1 MAFYSREVCDN
12 VRAANDIVDVLSS
25 YMNLERRGSRFF
37 GLCPFHNEKTGSF
50 CVTRDNQLY
59 YCFGCH
65 ESGNVVNFLMKYENM
80 EFPEAIEVLADRAG
94 IKIES
99 EKSSKSGN
107 EKRKKREEL
116 LAVNKAAAE
125 YYYKILREADG
136 QKGMSYFTDR
146 GLSGKILNSFGL
158 GFTGQGSGKL
168 HEHLKNLGFSDEIQK
183 EAGLIRFDEKRGVSD
198 QFFNRVIF
206 PIMDQNRKV
215 IGFGA
220 RVMGDGLPKYINSP
234 ETDIF
239 KKKETLYGLF
249 AARRSRRQ
257 GFILCE
263 GYMDVISAHMAGFD
277 NAIAALGT
285 AMTED
290 HAKIISRLNKP
301 VYICFDSDNAGKKAA
316 TRAYE
321 ILREYMVPTKL
332 IDLTP
337 YKDPDEL
344 ISKMGAEEFEKRIQN
359 ADNALALIKK
369 REYDDIDKN
378 DPDEE
383 ASFIHGLYKSIAF
396 YKDEATRESY
406 IRRFSR
412 DFNLDEN
419 VIRRGV
425 NQVGNV
431 MPAVKREYVPPK
443 GSNIGINPK
452 KALVASEARLLNY
465 LIEDDFYEKCNS
477 LIEKIDFVEESFQ
490 NIYEAIV
497 NDKKNGVEIVKADLL
512 NLSEDEELT
521 KVLSEVFFNDEEI
534 SERVESASVKKTVL
548 ERVKKASLRR
558 QDDNIDAKDTVALQ
572 KAMEISRETMD
583 EINKIKF

>member
-1 MAFYSREVCDN
+1 MAFYSRETCDN
-12 VRAANDIVDVLSS
+12 VRAANDIVDVISS
-25 YMNLERRGSRFF
+25 YVNLERRGNRFF

-94 IKIES
+94 IKLES
-99 EKSSKSGN
+99 ITPKKTDN
-107 EKRKKREEL
+107 EYRKKKEQL

-125 YYYKILREADG
+125 YYYKILREPDG
-136 QKGMSYFTDR
+136 QKGLSYFTDR
-146 GLSGKILNSFGL
+146 GLSGKILNTFGL

-206 PIMDQNRKV
+206 PIMDQSRKV

-234 ETDIF
+234 ETDVF

-249 AARRSRRQ
+249 AARRSRRL

-301 VYICFDSDNAGKKAA
+301 IYICFDSDNAGKKAA

-321 ILREYMVPTKL
+321 ILREYNVPTKL

-337 YKDPDEL
+337 FKDPDEL

-359 ADNALALIKK
+359 ADNALAVIKN
-369 REYDDIDKN
+369 REYSVIDKN
-378 DPDEE
+378 NPDEE
-383 ASFIHGLYKSIAF
+383 ADFIHGLYKSISF
-396 YKDEATRESY
+396 YKDEAIRESY

-419 VIRRGV
+419 MLRRGV
-425 NQVGNV
+425 NQIGSVV
-431 MPAVKREYVPPK
+431 PIIKKEYLPPK
-443 GSNIGINPK
+443 GKETGINPK
-452 KALVASEARLLNY
+452 KARLSNEARLLVY
-465 LIEDDFYEKCNS
+465 LLDDDYYSKCSKLVDKEDFGEEAFKNVYE
-477 LIEKIDFVEESFQ
+477 V
-490 NIYEAIV
+490 IV
-497 NDKKNGVEIVKADLL
+497 NDKNNNIKKEAADIL
-512 NLSEDEELT
+512 NVIDDPAFSKILSEAFY
-521 KVLSEVFFNDEEI
+521 SI
-534 SERVESASVKKTVL
+534 SEEEKRVGSSSLKKAVL
-548 ERVKKASLRR
+548 ERVKRASLKR
-558 QDDNIDAKDTVALQ
+558 QDSNRAANDTLGLQ
-572 KAMEISRETMD
+572 KQMDINKEIMD